1 MVTLNE
7 EIMKR
12 FLVCIAALL
21 SLFYFNTETYGQT
34 KPVCEWLPVTSEMR
48 PGARW
53 WWMGSAVDKKNLEI
67 NMTEY
72 ASKGMGTLEI
82 TPIYGVKNNESR
94 EISYL
99 SPQWM
104 DMLGY
109 INGEASRLGMQIDMN
124 NGTGWP
130 FGGPEVSVEDAACK
144 VFFQEYR
151 LDKKHRT
158 LETPVALN
166 DEKQKDVAT
175 LEKLMAYSGNK
186 KIDLTDKVDANG
198 KLEWKAPKGEWKLIA
213 VFCGKTFQKVKRSAP
228 GGEGYVIDHF
238 SKGAVNRYFD
248 RFTRAFES
256 SGTAYPHS
264 FFNDSYEVYG
274 ADYTPGLFDEFS
286 KRRGYKLEDYLPELL
301 DSADTDVKRRLAS
314 DYRETFAE
322 LLKENFTQQW
332 ADWAH
337 SHGSLVR
344 NQAHGSP
351 ANLIDLY
358 ATVDMP
364 ECEGFGLTDF
374 KIQGLRRD
382 SLTRPNFS
390 DLSMLKYASSG
401 AHISGRKYTSSETF
415 TWLTEHFRTSLSQC
429 KPDMDLMFL
438 SGVNHMFFH
447 GTTYSPSDVAWPGWK
462 FYASIDM
469 SPTNNIWRDASAF
482 FDYITRCQSFL
493 QYGQPDNDFLLYLPI
508 YDLWYEQDWTET
520 SRLILFDIHK
530 MAERA
535 PRFIEAVNKIY
546 GSGYD
551 VDYISDSFVR
561 SLGYDGNKL
570 VTSAGIGYK
579 AIVVPGVKMMPLD
592 VVEHLLSLAKQGAK
606 VVFLDNYPEDIPG
619 FAVTDAQRAQFNKV
633 LGELRSMQGSQ
644 VFFGHDYVKT
654 LSATG
659 VEPERLMLDYG
670 LKAIR
675 RSNADGFHYFVSALK
690 ADSTSAWIPLAVKAR
705 SAMLFNPMNGEYG
718 KAKIRN
724 NNGHTEIYLKLASG
738 ESTIIK
744 TFTDVDVDVKD
755 WTYWTPQGEEKD
767 LNGKWKI
774 SFVSSEP
781 EVKSLPNEVSLG
793 SWTDI
798 EGAQGVKET
807 MGTACYSTNIDVTAA
822 DIKDGEWLL
831 DLGDVRE
838 SARVRVNGKEVAV
851 LFAVP
856 FRCMIGDYLKAG
868 ANTIEVEV
876 TNLPA
881 NRIADM
887 DRQGVQWRNFKDINI
902 VDLNYKRTPYTSWQP
917 MPSGLIGPV
926 KLQKMKAE

>member
-1 MVTLNE
+1 
-7 EIMKR
+7 MKR

-21 SLFYFNTETYGQT
+21 SLFYCNTEAYGQT

-67 NMTEY
+67 NMAEY

-158 LETPVALN
+158 LETPVVLN
-166 DEKQKDVAT
+166 EKKQKDVAK

-198 KLEWKAPKGEWKLIA
+198 KLDWKAPKGEWKLIA

-238 SKGAVNRYFD
+238 SKGAVSRYFD

-619 FAVTDAQRAQFNKV
+619 FAVTDAQRTQFNKV
-633 LGELRSMQGSQ
+633 LGELKSMQGSQ

-705 SAMLFNPMNGEYG
+705 SAMLFNPMNGEFG

-767 LNGKWKI
+767 MNGKWKI

-807 MGTACYSTNIDVTAA
+807 MGTACYSINIDVTEA
-822 DIKDGEWLL
+822 DIKGCEWLL

-856 FRCMIGDYLKAG
+856 FRCLIGSYLKAG

-887 DRQGVQWRNFKDINI
+887 DRKGVQWRNFKDINI

-926 KLQKMKAE
+926 RLLKMKAE